1 MYIQCSD
8 GDDGEGEVE
17 EEEEEGVGGGVRG
30 SNERSMEEQDGEGE
44 EEEQRVMR
52 RHHEDTFTRKLER
65 WLTLTLQLHP
75 ILVWDLK
82 TTENGCM
89 GLVTGIS

>member
-17 EEEEEGVGGGVRG
+17 EEEEGLRVG
-30 SNERSMEEQDGEGE
+30 SDERSMEGQGEEGE
-44 EEEQRVMR
+44 EEEGRLMMR

-65 WLTLTLQLHP
+65 
-75 ILVWDLK
+75 
-82 TTENGCM
+82 
-89 GLVTGIS
+89 